1 MRRKFINKLILVTMV
16 STMIGTLVPVEASA
30 EWVKDYQNNWYYT
43 QNNVKM
49 TGWKKIDG
57 QLYYFDDNG
66 KMITGWI
73 QAGSSWYFL
82 QNNGALKTG
91 WISYNK
97 NLYYTDSSGAMQTGI
112 INIAGK
118 IYILGDNGVL
128 KTGSTVINGQFY
140 TIGSDGEVVG
150 MKVPT
155 PDREFDNYG
164 NVVTVL
170 KNTDNNVTTSPTDSN
185 INQVIKDQSVS
196 DDDPN
201 EGRKFKVNFKDSNGA
216 ELKTESIKNGK
227 TVDLYAP
234 TKDGYKFGSWNTKSD
249 GSGKSYNDSDN
260 IKVKEDINLYAQW
273 TQDSTVYVTSLTVR
287 GSSSVQIGKTAQMI
301 VDILP
306 TDSGSAGVTW
316 SVNNANATIDSNGLL
331 TGVTEGTV
339 TVTAT
344 AKDGSGKSATK
355 QITVGQT
362 SVVVPV
368 TSIAVSSK
376 TNATT
381 ITANGGTLQMV
392 AGVLPQD
399 AGNQQVT
406 WSVENRTGSATIS
419 STGLLSAVGNG
430 AVTVKATAT
439 DGSGVVGSETILL
452 SGQISKT
459 LVDGIT
465 LNSTSDTITTNGQTL
480 QISATVSPT
489 NATNKDIIWSV
500 DNNAIATVSSTGLLI
515 PVGNGTVTVSA
526 TAKDGSGKVGSKT
539 IKISNQVTQI
549 TDITVDGVIGDTTG
563 IKRLIG
569 PDKTT
574 LQMVATVSPADAANK
589 DVTWSV
595 QQQGDSGTNMTG
607 RATLVDNGNSTAT
620 LTAVSNGIVTV
631 RATSKANSKVVGTKV
646 IEISGQYVPVTGI
659 LVDGISGVNT
669 ITSDKGKL
677 QMVATLTPT
686 YTTQQAVTWSVPDGT
701 DPNGKVYATI
711 DEYGVLSA
719 VANGTVTVKATS
731 TDNPSTSGIKQITIS
746 GQLIKVDGIAV
757 SATTTTGAAVTVTT
771 TTETQPGASIS
782 TDGGTLQMSANV
794 SPTNASNKAIKWT
807 VVPGA
812 DTYKTGKANIVPLGD
827 TAILTAEADGEVLV
841 KATANDDSGIVGTQR
856 ITITKQNIKV
866 TKITV
871 TSAGDAITIPTI
883 GGTLN
888 MSATV
893 EPNVK
898 PNDAANKNVTW
909 SVDKPAIA
917 TIDADGTLHG
927 VSNGTVT
934 VTATAADGSGVIGT
948 KAITVNAI
956 TKITIT
962 GGETVVAGNRL
973 QLAAS
978 VLRITEANESVKWSV
993 VNNVS
998 SEPNHA
1004 VIDEDTGRLTALSA
1018 GDVIVTAT
1026 ATDGSGKNKTAII
1039 IITAS

>member
-1 MRRKFINKLILVTMV
+1 MRRKFINKLILGTMV

-150 MKVPT
+150 TKVPT

-164 NVVTVL
+164 NVVRVL

-273 TQDSTVYVTSLTVR
+273 TQDSTVYVTSLTVI

-406 WSVENRTGSATIS
+406 WSVVNRTGSATIS

-465 LNSTSDTITTNGQTL
+465 LSSTSDTITNGQTL
-480 QISATVSPT
+480 QISASVSPT

-500 DNNAIATVSSTGLLI
+500 DNNAIATISSTGLLN

-526 TAKDGSGKVGSKT
+526 TAKDGSGKVGSKKIT
-539 IKISNQVTQI
+539 ISNQAVQI

-574 LQMVATVSPADAANK
+574 LQMVATVSPVHEANQ
-589 DVTWSV
+589 DVIWSV
-595 QQQGDSGTNMTG
+595 IQAGDSGTNMTG
-607 RATLVDNGNSTAT
+607 RARIDSNGL
-620 LTAVSNGIVTV
+620 LTADSNGIVTV

-659 LVDGISGVNT
+659 SVDGIGGVNT
-669 ITSDKGKL
+669 ITSDKGRL
-677 QMVATLTPT
+677 QMLATLTPT

-701 DPNGKVYATI
+701 DSSGKVYATI

-731 TDNPSTSGIKQITIS
+731 TDNPNVSPGSKKITIS
-746 GQLIKVDGIAV
+746 GQLIKVEGITV
-757 SATTTTGAAVTVTT
+757 TSTTTTGAAVTT
-771 TTETQPGASIS
+771 TTETEPGAAIS

-794 SPTNASNKAIKWT
+794 SPTNASNKAITWT
-807 VVPGA
+807 IQTV
-812 DTYKTGKANIVPLGD
+812 DTYHKGMANIVPSGD
-827 TAILTAEADGEVLV
+827 TALLTAEADGQVLV
-841 KATANDDSGIVGTQR
+841 TATANDNSGIVGKQL
-856 ITITKQNIKV
+856 ITISKQTVKV

-871 TSAGDAITIPTI
+871 TSVGDAITIPTI

-917 TIDADGTLHG
+917 TIDLDGTLHG

-934 VTATAADGSGVIGT
+934 VIATAADGSGVIGT

-956 TKITIT
+956 TGITIT
-962 GGETVVAGNRL
+962 GGSTVASGKTL

-978 VLRITEANESVKWSV
+978 VLRNAAANESVTWSV
-993 VNNVS
+993 VDFGGTGAS
-998 SEPNHA
+998 THA
-1004 VIDEDTGRLTALSA
+1004 VIEQSGLLTAVSA
-1018 GDVIVTAT
+1018 GTVVVTAT
-1026 ATDGSGKNKTAII
+1026 AKDGSGVVGTKAIT
-1039 IITAS
+1039 ITAS